1 MDRLTALKVFT
12 TIVERGSMTAAA
24 DQLDMSR
31 AMVTRYLNE
40 MESWMGV
47 RLLHR
52 TTRRLSL
59 TSQGEEALDYARQML
74 QMGEALEQVAEQSS
88 DTLQGQLR
96 ITASYS
102 MIKTFLLQVS
112 HAFQEQN
119 PLAKIDILSL
129 DQSVN
134 LIEERIDLA
143 IRITND
149 LDPNL
154 IARPLGTCHSIVC
167 AAPSYLEREG
177 TPQDVQSLADHNCL
191 TFTYFGKSLWEFT
204 RDGQP
209 ESVAVSG
216 NLSSNMSNVLLKA
229 ALLGQGVVQQP
240 LPSVQPYLE
249 SGELVPLLADWQAK
263 AMGVYAIYASRKQV
277 TPLHRAYLDFLIAE
291 MQADPLWR

>member
-40 MESWMGV
+40 VESWMGV

-102 MIKTFLLQVS
+102 MIETFLLQVS

-154 IARPLGTCHSIVC
+154 IARPLGTCHSVVC

-249 SGELVPLLADWQAK
+249 SGELVPLLSDWQAT

-291 MQADPLWR
+291 MQADPLWH

>member
-102 MIKTFLLQVS
+102 MIETFLLQVS

-240 LPSVQPYLE
+240 LPSVQSYLE
-249 SGELVPLLADWQAK
+249 SGELVPLVSDWQAK

-277 TPLHRAYLDFLIAE
+277 TPLHRAYLDFLIAK

>member
-102 MIKTFLLQVS
+102 MIETFLLQVS

-249 SGELVPLLADWQAK
+249 SGELVPLVSDWQAK

-277 TPLHRAYLDFLIAE
+277 TPLHRAYLDFLIAK